1 MMRIARSQFSVL
13 TLPLVAAL
21 ALLACGGDSADA
33 TTTTATTT
41 AGGGGM
47 GATSTTGSGGS
58 GATST
63 GTATSGGTGGGN
75 PTDGYGTIAGSCGD
89 IDLEDVTSK
98 APQLLKSTLDFSK
111 ESAFATTE
119 LSTEGQAMASKG
131 NLGGSSLN
139 SELTAFELLHRCD
152 QAKLL
157 KTEGEIVYA
166 TEGKKTDLLVE
177 IDGTKVGVSVVR
189 AMSYPEGAP
198 YPADQAL
205 SVLTG
210 KLEDIQK
217 SSANV
222 ASEDAWAKQVLAVI
236 AQTPD
241 HAKAIV
247 DAYGKVDAAIKG
259 DTIVLVSV
267 TEGTDQFVYYKQ

>member
-1 MMRIARSQFSVL
+1 MNLRH
-13 TLPLVAAL
+13 AAL
-21 ALLACGGDSADA
+21 LASLASILALAPACGGDDADTSTG
-33 TTTTATTT
+33 TTTTGG
-41 AGGGGM
+41 AGGGV
-47 GATSTTGSGGS
+47 AASTTGSGVTSSTSGSTS
-58 GATST
+58 GA
-63 GTATSGGTGGGN
+63 GGGN